1 MKQKDKKENRKNFRN
16 DEETS
21 PNRHIPLCEE
31 KFSCNLCNME
41 FDASDELI
49 ESIKKRHED
58 WHNSKLASKFASTN
72 KIFGEVS
79 WIWTLTMSLP
89 ALLPVK
95 RTIIETEVI
104 Q

>member
-1 MKQKDKKENRKNFRN
+1 MKQKDKKENRKSFRN

-49 ESIKKRHED
+49 ESIDYELKKNAQ
-58 WHNSKLASKFASTN
+58 WHRYIKM
-72 KIFGEVS
+72 
-79 WIWTLTMSLP
+79 TLLY
-89 ALLPVK
+89 
-95 RTIIETEVI
+95 
-104 Q
+104 